1 MTFMNNMFNCCKS
14 PNAIDRRADMPPA
27 KEVTPVQEEAPTEI
41 EQKSDHGTAATES
54 PVPVEINEVEKPV
67 VEEVEEETPEET
79 PEEKVEEDSRSAAP
93 ADDAEG
99 DEVKTVEDEA
109 AAEEEAMKKGYKC
122 CGVY

>member
-1 MTFMNNMFNCCKS
+1 
-14 PNAIDRRADMPPA
+14 MPPA
-27 KEVTPVQEEAPTEI
+27 KEVTPVPEEAPTEI
-41 EQKSDHGTAATES
+41 EQKSDHDEAAAES
-54 PVPVEINEVEKPV
+54 PAPVENIDEEMPV
-67 VEEVEEETPEET
+67 VEEVEEEKPEET

-93 ADDAEG
+93 AEDAET